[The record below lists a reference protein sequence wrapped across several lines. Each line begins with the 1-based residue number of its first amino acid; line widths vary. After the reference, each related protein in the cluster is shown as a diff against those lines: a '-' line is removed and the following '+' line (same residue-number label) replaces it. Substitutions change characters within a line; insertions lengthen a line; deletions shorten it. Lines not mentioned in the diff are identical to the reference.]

1 MQKEMEHK
9 KKRNELIEE
18 KYSKGQGNEK
28 EEEYEMN
35 LKRNERKK

>member
-18 KYSKGQGNEK
+18 EYSKEQGNEK

-35 LKRNERKK
+35 LQRNERKK